1 MPRLARRGENLE
13 ALHPGGGKTVFT
25 FGGRGSD
32 SRDGTKGVA
41 VDEKTKRRSIEPL
54 RLNSKE
60 GPLPI
65 FKGFNKAQL
74 RDLAASWSNRMSDAR
89 RRALGDFLSNTE
101 LALSVLLHP
110 SIARSRLTQKE
121 WHDALL
127 SMETHAR
134 ALHLAIERLPDH
146 EYLVL
151 SEMISVYI
159 SKHGIFPSRE
169 RVYGRCSKEVVIAPG
184 DVLPL
189 LSTLTAQLDL
199 VGKMIGR
206 QPLRRGVDKGLEYE
220 ILLSLVE
227 WHRYILGNVSA
238 SENGVFVRF
247 LKTLGPMVGLSFGVD
262 LLKTVLRD
270 FPSAILENAGD

>member
-1 MPRLARRGENLE
+1 MRR
-13 ALHPGGGKTVFT
+13 KKDT
-25 FGGRGSD
+25 
-32 SRDGTKGVA
+32 
-41 VDEKTKRRSIEPL
+41 EKKP
-54 RLNSKE
+54 
-60 GPLPI
+60 PPP
-65 FKGFNKAQL
+65 FKGFTPSQR
-74 RDLAASWSNRMSDAR
+74 RDLAACWPARMSAAKR
-89 RRALGDFLSNTE
+89 QALDGFLSDTE
-101 LALSVLLHP
+101 FALSVLLHP

-121 WHDALL
+121 WCDALL

-146 EYLVL
+146 EYLML
-151 SEMISVYI
+151 SETISVYI
-159 SKHGIFPSRE
+159 SKHGILPSRE
-169 RVYGRCSKEVVIAPG
+169 RVYGRCSKEIAIAPG

-199 VGKMIGR
+199 VGKRIGR
-206 QPLRRGVDKGLEYE
+206 RPLRRGVDKGLEYE
-220 ILLSLVE
+220 ILLSLVGL
-227 WHRYILGNVSA
+227 HRYILGEVSA

>member
-1 MPRLARRGENLE
+1 
-13 ALHPGGGKTVFT
+13 
-25 FGGRGSD
+25 
-32 SRDGTKGVA
+32 
-41 VDEKTKRRSIEPL
+41 VDEKTKRRSIEAL
-54 RLNSKE
+54 RLNTKE
-60 GPLPI
+60 RPPPI

-74 RDLAASWSNRMSDAR
+74 RELAANWSNRMSDAR
-89 RRALGDFLSNTE
+89 RRALDDFLSNTE
-101 LALSVLLHP
+101 FALSVLLHP

-121 WHDALL
+121 WRDALL

-146 EYLVL
+146 EYLML
-151 SEMISVYI
+151 SETISVYI
-159 SKHGIFPSRE
+159 SKHGILPSRE
-169 RVYGRCSKEVVIAPG
+169 RVYGRCNKEIAIAPG

-206 QPLRRGVDKGLEYE
+206 RPLRRGVDKGLEYE

-227 WHRYILGNVSA
+227 WHRYILGEVSA